1 MKWCELTL
9 TLFCVVNM
17 YDLSECGF
25 ICMYATAETM
35 STIKLI

>member
-1 MKWCELTL
+1 
-9 TLFCVVNM
+9 M

-25 ICMYATAETM
+25 ICMYATADKM